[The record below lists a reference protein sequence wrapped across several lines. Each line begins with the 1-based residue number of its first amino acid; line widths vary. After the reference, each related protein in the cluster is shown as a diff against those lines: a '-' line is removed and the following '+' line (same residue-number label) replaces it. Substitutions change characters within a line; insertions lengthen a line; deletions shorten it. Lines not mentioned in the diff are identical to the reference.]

1 MKKIKI
7 INNYINANDILKLLF
22 QERNHTLEEKER
34 QIIIIDINTK

>member
-7 INNYINANDILKLLF
+7 INNYKNTNNILKLLF
-22 QERNHTLEEKER
+22 QEINHTLEEKER

>member
-22 QERNHTLEEKER
+22 QEINYTLEGKER

>member
-22 QERNHTLEEKER
+22 QEINHTLEEKER